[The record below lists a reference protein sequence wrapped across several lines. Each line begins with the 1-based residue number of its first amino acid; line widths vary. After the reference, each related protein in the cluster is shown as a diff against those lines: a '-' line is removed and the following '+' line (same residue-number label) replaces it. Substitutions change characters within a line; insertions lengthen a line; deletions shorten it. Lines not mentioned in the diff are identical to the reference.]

1 MRICIV
7 GPGAI
12 GGPIAHRFA
21 ARTGED
27 VAVLARGATLDA
39 IRRAGI
45 TLIVGGQRAT
55 VPVRAAA
62 APAELGPQDIVI
74 LAVKAYS
81 LAALAPTLGPLLS
94 RDTVI
99 VPVQNGVPWWYFHKE
114 GGALDGT
121 RLAAI
126 DPDGAIER
134 ALPSAQAIG
143 AVTYAGARVP
153 EPGVIDL
160 TLDELMLF
168 GEPDGS
174 SSARLAR
181 VVALFEQAG
190 FRCQTTAEIRT
201 AIWLKL
207 WGNATMNP
215 VSVLAH
221 GTIDRLIGDPAV
233 RATLA
238 AAMQEVRAVAGA
250 LGLSFELTI
259 EQRFAQAADLG
270 AFKTSMLQDLE
281 AGRPIEIE
289 ALVGVVV
296 ELARKLK
303 VAVPVMETI
312 YALTRLRATPAPV

>member
-7 GPGAI
+7 GAGAI
-12 GGPIAHRFA
+12 GGSIAQRFA
-21 ARTGED
+21 AHTGQD
-27 VAVLARGATLDA
+27 VSVLARGAALEA
-39 IRRAGI
+39 IRRHGV
-45 TLIVGGQRAT
+45 TLIVGGQRT
-55 VPVRAAA
+55 TTPVRAAA
-62 APAELGPQDIVI
+62 SAAELGPQEVVI
-74 LAVKAYS
+74 LALKAYS
-81 LAALAPTLGPLLS
+81 LAAVAPTLTPLLT

-99 VPVQNGVPWWYFHKE
+99 VPVQNGIPWWYFYKE
-114 GGALDGT
+114 GSRLDGS
-121 RLAAI
+121 RLTSI

-134 ALPSAQAIG
+134 ALPARQAVG

-153 EPGVIDL
+153 EPGVVDL

-174 SSARLAR
+174 SSARLAQ
-181 VVALFEQAG
+181 VIGLFEQAG
-190 FRCQTTAEIRT
+190 FKCQATPEIRK

-221 GTIDRLIGDPAV
+221 ATIDRLIGDPAV

-238 AAMQEVRAVAGA
+238 DAMQEVRAVAGA

-296 ELARKLK
+296 ELAHKLDLK
-303 VAVPVMETI
+303 VPVLETI
-312 YALTRLRATPAPV
+312 YALTRLRASSPT